1 MTRQEALNVL
11 GIDDPEESTD
21 AFEELLFEIKQY
33 FLTKPVVSKLFLA
46 QLTKIDRLYEAA
58 EVLGVEISSE
68 KAPIS
73 DMKVHFE
80 GVVLN
85 DYLLYE
91 KARAHFKQVLLK
103 TIDRAEIKSII
114 HQLLEVQQAFLT
126 LWPKISDD
134 NVVIGKEPDPM
145 ELLASI
151 KEVNESGVY
160 RFDQLDLS
168 LNAIPA
174 ILLNEWKRLSLLSK
188 KELEWKMSSR
198 N

>member
-58 EVLGVEISSE
+58 EVMDIEVNSE
-68 KAPIS
+68 KVPNS
-73 DMKVHFE
+73 EFKVDFI
-80 GVVLN
+80 GVILN
-85 DYLLYE
+85 DYLMYE
-91 KARAHFKQVLLK
+91 KARAHFKQLLLK
-103 TIDRAEIKSII
+103 TVDRAEIKNVI
-114 HQLLEVQQAFLT
+114 HQLLEVQQVYLS
-126 LWPKISDD
+126 LWPKILED

-168 LNAIPA
+168 LNAMPA
-174 ILLNEWKRLSLLSK
+174 ILLNEWKRLSLLFK
-188 KELEWKMSSR
+188 KELEWKMSSQ